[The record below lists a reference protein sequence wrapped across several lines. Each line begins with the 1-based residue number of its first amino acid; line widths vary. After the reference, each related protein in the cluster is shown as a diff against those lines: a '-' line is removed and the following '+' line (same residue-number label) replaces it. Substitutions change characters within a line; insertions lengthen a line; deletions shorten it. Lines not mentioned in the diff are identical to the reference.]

1 MWVLNNVFV
10 YIIFGN
16 SYSKYNTILIMTG
29 EEFFSL
35 RRGSNVTVETPF
47 SCFTKGQ
54 VLKVEYIDS
63 LHQQAFLRDTTK
75 ELGDQVK
82 IVDTFYL
89 LNNFVAGGE
98 LPNKK
103 NDKVLELP
111 FKVGDKVW
119 FIVDNEV
126 HEGALTECNITID
139 QDDTQICYNVLYYN
153 CIHCEVKAKGIVSN
167 KLFKTKTELLA
178 SL

>member
-1 MWVLNNVFV
+1 
-10 YIIFGN
+10 
-16 SYSKYNTILIMTG
+16 MTG
-29 EEFFSL
+29 EEFFNL

-47 SCFTKGQ
+47 DYYTKGQ

-63 LHQQAFLRDTTK
+63 LHQEVFLRDTTK

-82 IVDTFYL
+82 MVDTLFML
-89 LNNFVAGGE
+89 EFFVAGGE

-111 FKVGDKVW
+111 FKVGDDVW

-126 HEGALTECNITID
+126 HEGTLTECNIAID
-139 QDDTQICYNVLYYN
+139 KDDTQIHYNVLYYN
-153 CIHCEVKAKGIVSN
+153 CIHCKVKAKGIASN

>member
-1 MWVLNNVFV
+1 
-10 YIIFGN
+10 
-16 SYSKYNTILIMTG
+16 MTG
-29 EEFFSL
+29 EEFWNL
-35 RRGSNVTVETPF
+35 KRGATITVETPF
-47 SCFTKGQ
+47 SYFTKGQ

-63 LHQQAFLRDTTK
+63 LHQQVFLRDTTK
-75 ELGDQVK
+75 SLGDQVK

-89 LNNFVAGGE
+89 LNNFVVEGKLSE
-98 LPNKK
+98 KK
-103 NDKVLELP
+103 NNNKVLELP

-126 HEGALTECNITID
+126 HEGTLTECNITID

-153 CIHCEVKAKGIVSN
+153 RSHCKVEAKGIASN
-167 KLFKTKTELLA
+167 KLFKTKEELLK

>member
-1 MWVLNNVFV
+1 
-10 YIIFGN
+10 
-16 SYSKYNTILIMTG
+16 MTG
-29 EEFFSL
+29 EEFFNL

-47 SCFTKGQ
+47 SYFTKGQ
-54 VLKVEYIDS
+54 VFKVEYIDS
-63 LHQQAFLRDTTK
+63 IHQCVYLRDTTK

-82 IVDTFYL
+82 IVDIMFML
-89 LNNFVAGGE
+89 EFFVVGGK
-98 LPNKK
+98 LPEKK

-126 HEGALTECNITID
+126 HEGKLTECNITINK
-139 QDDTQICYNVLYYN
+139 DDTQICYNVLYYN
-153 CIHCEVKAKGIVSN
+153 HIHCKLLAKGIASN
-167 KLFKTKTELLA
+167 KLFKTKTELLE

>member
-1 MWVLNNVFV
+1 
-10 YIIFGN
+10 
-16 SYSKYNTILIMTG
+16 MTG
-29 EEFFSL
+29 EEFFNL

-63 LHQQAFLRDTTK
+63 IHQQVFLRDTTK
-75 ELGDQVK
+75 ELGNQVK
-82 IVDTFYL
+82 IVSTLFMLDF
-89 LNNFVAGGE
+89 FVTGGE

-119 FIVDNEV
+119 FIVENEV
-126 HEGALTECNITID
+126 HEGTLTKCDITINK
-139 QDDTQICYNVLYYN
+139 DDTRIYYNVLYYN
-153 CIHCEVKAKGIVSN
+153 HIHCGVVAKGIASN
-167 KLFKTKTELLA
+167 KLFKTKEELLK

>member
-1 MWVLNNVFV
+1 MLNNIFI
-10 YIIFGN
+10 YIIFGS
-16 SYSKYNTILIMTG
+16 SYSKYNIILIMTG
-29 EEFFSL
+29 DEFFSL

-47 SCFTKGQ
+47 SYFTKGQ

-63 LHQQAFLRDTTK
+63 IHQQIFLRDTTK

-82 IVDTFYL
+82 MVDIFFI
-89 LNNFVAGGE
+89 LNNFATGGE

-119 FIVDNEV
+119 FIRDDKV
-126 HEGALTECNITID
+126 HEGTVIECNVSIN
-139 QDDTQICYNVLYYN
+139 QDGVQIYYSVIYTSKYNHEEEAER
-153 CIHCEVKAKGIVSN
+153 IISN
-167 KLFKTKTELLA
+167 RFFKTKKELLE

>member
-1 MWVLNNVFV
+1 
-10 YIIFGN
+10 
-16 SYSKYNTILIMTG
+16 MTG
-29 EEFFSL
+29 EEFFNL
-35 RRGSNVTVETPF
+35 KRGSNVTVETPF
-47 SCFTKGQ
+47 GYFTKGQ

-63 LHQQAFLRDTTK
+63 IHQQVFLRDTTK

-82 IVDTFYL
+82 IFDTFYI
-89 LNNFVAGGE
+89 LNNFVVGGE

-111 FKVGDKVW
+111 FKVGDAVW

-126 HEGALTECNITID
+126 HEGTLTKCDITIN

-153 CIHCEVKAKGIVSN
+153 RINCSVVAEGIASN
-167 KLFKTKTELLA
+167 KLFKTKKELLE

>member
-1 MWVLNNVFV
+1 
-10 YIIFGN
+10 
-16 SYSKYNTILIMTG
+16 MTG
-29 EEFFSL
+29 DEYFSL
-35 RRGSNVTVETPF
+35 RRGNHVTVETSF
-47 SCFTKGQ
+47 SYFTKGQ

-63 LHQQAFLRDTTK
+63 LHQQVFLRDTTK

-82 IVDTFYL
+82 IVSTLFMLDF
-89 LNNFVAGGE
+89 FVTGGE

-111 FKVGDKVW
+111 FAVGDKVW

-126 HEGALTECNITID
+126 HEGTLTECNITIN

-153 CIHCEVKAKGIVSN
+153 RIHCKVEAKGIVSN

>member
-1 MWVLNNVFV
+1 
-10 YIIFGN
+10 
-16 SYSKYNTILIMTG
+16 MTG
-29 EEFFSL
+29 EEYFNL
-35 RRGSNVTVETPF
+35 RRGNHVTVETPF

-54 VLKVEYIDS
+54 VLRVEYIDS
-63 LHQQAFLRDTTK
+63 IHQQVFLRDTTK

-82 IVDTFYL
+82 MVDILFML
-89 LNNFVAGGE
+89 ELFVTGGE

-126 HEGALTECNITID
+126 HEGTLTECNITINKN
-139 QDDTQICYNVLYYN
+139 DTQICYNVLYHNRIN
-153 CIHCEVKAKGIVSN
+153 CSVVAKGIASN
-167 KLFKTKTELLA
+167 KLFKTKKELLE

>member
-1 MWVLNNVFV
+1 
-10 YIIFGN
+10 
-16 SYSKYNTILIMTG
+16 MTG

-47 SCFTKGQ
+47 SYFTKGQ

-63 LHQQAFLRDTTK
+63 IHQQVFLRDTTK

-82 IVDTFYL
+82 IVSTLFMLDF
-89 LNNFVAGGE
+89 FVTGGE

-103 NDKVLELP
+103 SDKVLELP

-126 HEGALTECNITID
+126 HEGTLTECNITIN

-153 CIHCEVKAKGIVSN
+153 RIHCKVQAKGVVSN
-167 KLFKTKTELLA
+167 KLFKTKEELLK

>member
-1 MWVLNNVFV
+1 
-10 YIIFGN
+10 
-16 SYSKYNTILIMTG
+16 
-29 EEFFSL
+29 
-35 RRGSNVTVETPF
+35 
-47 SCFTKGQ
+47 

-63 LHQQAFLRDTTK
+63 IHQHVFLRDTTK
-75 ELGDQVK
+75 SLGDQVRM
-82 IVDTFYL
+82 VDILFML
-89 LNNFVAGGE
+89 DFFVIGGK

-111 FKVGDKVW
+111 FKVGDDVW

-126 HEGALTECNITID
+126 HEGTLTECNITID
-139 QDDTQICYNVLYYN
+139 KDDTQICYNVLYYN
-153 CIHCEVKAKGIVSN
+153 RIHCKVKAKGIASN

>member
-1 MWVLNNVFV
+1 
-10 YIIFGN
+10 
-16 SYSKYNTILIMTG
+16 MTG
-29 EEFFSL
+29 DEYFSL
-35 RRGSNVTVETPF
+35 RRGNHVTVETPF

-63 LHQQAFLRDTTK
+63 LHQQIFLRDTTK

-82 IVDTFYL
+82 MVDTFFMLDKFVVGGKL
-89 LNNFVAGGE
+89 L
-98 LPNKK
+98 NKK

-119 FIVDNEV
+119 YIVDNEV
-126 HEGALTECNITID
+126 HDGTLTGCNIKKNKN
-139 QDDTQICYNVLYYN
+139 DTQICYNVLYYN
-153 CIHCEVKAKGIVSN
+153 RIHCKVLAKGIASN
-167 KLFKTKTELLA
+167 KLFKTKTELLV

>member
-1 MWVLNNVFV
+1 
-10 YIIFGN
+10 
-16 SYSKYNTILIMTG
+16 MTG
-29 EEFFSL
+29 DEYFSL

-47 SCFTKGQ
+47 SYFKKGQ

-63 LHQQAFLRDTTK
+63 LHQQVFLRDTTK

-82 IVDTFYL
+82 IVSTLFMLDF
-89 LNNFVAGGE
+89 FVTGGE

-111 FKVGDKVW
+111 FKVGDEVW

-126 HEGALTECNITID
+126 HEGTLTECNITID
-139 QDDTQICYNVLYYN
+139 QDDTQICYNVMYYN
-153 CIHCEVKAKGIVSN
+153 RNNRIHCKVEAKGIASN